1 MLWMARGEWGGVDW
15 VAMSNWSHPAGATH
29 EWVTLAEC
37 QHCGSGDVAVADGS
51 RRVGRCRL
59 GGDVELVAPGRSDP
73 RWVTLAEC
81 QHCDSGGPAMP
92 IACVNSNATPETH

>member
-1 MLWMARGEWGGVDW
+1 MARGEWGAVNW

-37 QHCGSGDVAVADGS
+37 QHCGSGDVAVMDGS

-73 RWVTLAEC
+73 LYF
-81 QHCDSGGPAMP
+81 SGGGNWAWFTNPSHSGWSQGM
-92 IACVNSNATPETH
+92 SG